1 MADIIDKAGDGL
13 SEVGISSKE
22 IFDGHILHVFLDTV
36 RLPDGE
42 SAEREIIRHVGAVCI
57 IPVTDDGE
65 VIIER
70 QFRYPIGQVITEIPA
85 GKLDSKSENRLDAA
99 KRELLEETGITA
111 DEWIDMGLFYPAAAY
126 SDEKITM
133 YLAKGLHYGAQ
144 KLDEDE
150 FLSVEKKPLCE
161 LVEDV
166 MSGRITDAKTQ
177 TAVLKA
183 ARILGI

>member
-1 MADIIDKAGDGL
+1 
-13 SEVGISSKE
+13 
-22 IFDGHILHVFLDTV
+22 
-36 RLPDGE
+36 
-42 SAEREIIRHVGAVCI
+42 
-57 IPVTDDGE
+57 
-65 VIIER
+65 
-70 QFRYPIGQVITEIPA
+70 
-85 GKLDSKSENRLDAA
+85 
-99 KRELLEETGITA
+99 
-111 DEWIDMGLFYPAAAY
+111 MGLFYPAAAY

-133 YLAKGLHYGAQ
+133 YLAKGLNYGAQ
-144 KLDEDE
+144 KLDVDE